1 MDSINKKLYENYEEA
16 GFAILMD
23 EYAQLEGDRL
33 LAEFN
38 NSLNDPTF
46 SPPEGM
52 VDRGIKRIRR
62 EFRKRALHTAFSHV
76 YKPLARIAMVVLAL
90 NVFFSIAFFS
100 IEAFRVE
107 VLNMALQF
115 QETHT
120 SVRFVDSSVTGQL
133 HYTSVEIQEA
143 LPASFLLISS
153 EEYGNES
160 YYEFSD
166 NNGHFIKWRE
176 FPTSTEFNLD
186 TEDADT
192 IDTIIIGGSKG
203 VLTEKNEKVSVVW
216 YDAVA
221 GSTYYLTGNIDRSD
235 VLHIIEKISN

>member
-33 LAEFN
+33 LAEYN
-38 NSLNDPTF
+38 DNLNDPTF

-52 VDRGIKRIRR
+52 EDRGIKRIRR
-62 EFRKRALHTAFSHV
+62 EFRKRALHTAFSHI

-133 HYTSVEIQEA
+133 HYTSDAIQEA
-143 LPASFLLISS
+143 LPTSFLLISS

-166 NNGHFIKWRE
+166 NCGHYIKWRE
-176 FPTSTEFNLD
+176 FPPATEFNLD
-186 TEDADT
+186 TENAEVVDS
-192 IDTIIIGGSKG
+192 IFIGSYEG
-203 VLTEKNEKVSVVW
+203 VLVEKNGKVSVVW
-216 YDAVA
+216 YDSVFNSAL
-221 GSTYYLTGNIDRSD
+221 YITGNIDKSEM
-235 VLHIIEKISN
+235 LSIIERVTN